1 MQENILFFYKSSH
14 GELHAGL
21 PILIKILSEKEG
33 LLAYFIYEDKIA
45 FENIPSFYKQII
57 EDKFKV
63 IHIDKKNFIPIMRRF
78 INSKNYIMTC
88 DLGHTNYTKIL
99 TYFWPSS
106 RIIFFQHAYALVN
119 GSNYALYSN
128 AIKRTKIEDRFN
140 GIHHEPIAIAHN
152 HTEIDYREVQ
162 GFQSSNIVIAGNLG
176 YQGSWTKKL
185 NDSDKDRELDKFK
198 SISKKFEKT
207 IFIPVRG
214 IDDRYLSEDNS
225 TYLLNALNQIISKF
239 PEYLFLIKTHPRQNN
254 IKDYINLESKFPNCQ
269 MTGLNTIVVSEIS
282 DLVISY
288 WSSSIIDALAVDT
301 PVIEFHRHDF
311 HHHQL
316 IKADEGLVSLY
327 HYMDLCPF
335 YKDYKQLYDLLKNP
349 ILWGEIREK
358 QQTVFNSIF
367 LKQYPDFV
375 DNLFNKL
382 KNSPKRSDYV
392 KEYIKVPIKYIYK
405 KLYLK
410 LS

>member
-21 PILIKILSEKEG
+21 PILIKILSEKKG
-33 LLAYFIYEDKIA
+33 LTAYFIYEDEVA

-63 IHIDKKNFIPIMRRF
+63 IHIGKKNFIPLIRRF
-78 INSKNYIMTC
+78 ISSKNYIMTC

-99 TYFWPSS
+99 TYLWPSS
-106 RIIFFQHAYALVN
+106 RIIFFHHAYALLN
-119 GSNYALYSN
+119 GDNYASSKN
-128 AIKRTKIEDRFN
+128 IIKRLKIEDRFN
-140 GIHHEPIAIAHN
+140 GIHHDPIVVAHN
-152 HTEIDYREVQ
+152 HTEVNYREVQ

-176 YQGSWTKKL
+176 YQDSWTEKL
-185 NDSDKDRELDKFK
+185 HDTDKDKELDKLK
-198 SISKKFEKT
+198 STSKKFEKT

-225 TYLLNALNQIISKF
+225 TYLLNALDQIISEF

-254 IKDYINLESKFPNCQ
+254 IKDYLSLETKHANCQ
-269 MTGLNTIVVSEIS
+269 ITRLNTIIVSEIS

-288 WSSSIIDALAVDT
+288 WSSSIIDALAVNT
-301 PVIEFHRHDF
+301 PVIEFHRHDY

-316 IKADEGLVSLY
+316 IKTDKGLVSLY

-335 YKDYKQLYDLLKNP
+335 YTDYEQLNDLLTTP
-349 ILWGEIREK
+349 ILWEEIREK
-358 QQTVFNSIF
+358 QQIVFNSIF

-375 DNLFNKL
+375 DNLFNRL
-382 KNSPKRSDYV
+382 ENSPQRSDYI
-392 KEYIKVPIKYIYK
+392 KEYLKVPVKYLYK
-405 KLYLK
+405 NLYSKLP
-410 LS
+410 